1 MRLSSLG
8 ARTVVFYRKLVAEWS
23 VTAERYHAVVPE
35 FTSVDSWE
43 RMFKASDRIGGEPER

>member
-1 MRLSSLG
+1 LL

-43 RMFKASDRIGGEPER
+43 RMFKASDRMGGEPER